1 MDRQNLCTSIKT
13 HIYNVYCGYIFHLVK
28 QIHTQTHSIN
38 RPNRPELICKRGWL
52 ADSGVLFGLLEVPL
66 EEAAGSGVLSTRL
79 ISHAF
84 TSMLLLILQ
93 LTVTHTHTHT
103 RKYTTLHTH
112 TLTHTATHT
121 YILPSL
127 SKMPFLCLPIL
138 LNIQTHTHTHTDVS
152 TAPFTHTQTHTDT
165 HRPHSLKCLAC
176 VFIYF

>member
-93 LTVTHTHTHT
+93 LAVSHTHTQKHT
-103 RKYTTLHTH
+103 HILFFSAYISHLVSLFLYFTLHCIS
-112 TLTHTATHT
+112 LFSFL
-121 YILPSL
+121 ILVFLSL
-127 SKMPFLCLPIL
+127 SSCLYLSLSLSLFNSPAL
-138 LNIQTHTHTHTDVS
+138 
-152 TAPFTHTQTHTDT
+152 
-165 HRPHSLKCLAC
+165 SLKTNP
-176 VFIYF
+176 I